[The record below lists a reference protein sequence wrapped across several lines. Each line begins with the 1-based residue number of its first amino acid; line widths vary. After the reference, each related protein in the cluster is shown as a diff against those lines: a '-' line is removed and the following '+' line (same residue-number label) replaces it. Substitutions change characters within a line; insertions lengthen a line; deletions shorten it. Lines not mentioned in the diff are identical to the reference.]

1 MQNNGKELAL
11 VHYYVREGYYS
22 KVQKCCDEDPRAP
35 VCAFW
40 KSYAV
45 FCEGSTREAILETER
60 ILNSRDMVLPA
71 AAALLHYHNQ
81 CAVLDQDA
89 IRDLSIRVQSEQ
101 PSAPEHAKV
110 LTAQFYTMAGELDKA
125 RDVLSPLESS
135 ASLTVHV
142 ARGWLEFYTGRQLAA
157 ATPGKSTSSS
167 YLDKCVTF
175 FEAAIGQGSEIGN
188 LDALMGKAKVLEG
201 KRQWQQALDA
211 LNKVIVMHPWYLPA
225 LIEKAK
231 TLMMTAD
238 WDQALESA
246 TRIQQSEPNNIEALR
261 LNVLFLLSRESRC
274 DAAAEKLQ
282 ELFSAIQQLE
292 PRNYALVMS
301 CAQLFS
307 RLSGRHKAILS
318 ITSSM
323 MKKVADQAPNQAKYL
338 TELGYQQML
347 QGDLT
352 KAEQTFHEAVAKD
365 ETDVRALYGI
375 IHCRVQEGNLEDA
388 EEQLEF
394 LSEIQVSV
402 GKSPEL
408 AFLQS
413 LLAWRKR
420 RDVDAALNLLNETL
434 TLHITAFKAAVGYD
448 FFIKLNADFMLEIAK
463 EYLQHT
469 LGTPSATDGSK
480 PGGYL
485 LRGIQVLETLTR
497 FVPGLVPA
505 QVLLAKSKIAMGE
518 VDVATKILHGCLR
531 LDPSCSD
538 THLLLARIY
547 HEKDQSNV
555 ALQYLEQGLS
565 HDFSVR
571 NHPLY
576 HLVKAQVLHAA
587 GEIEPAVKV
596 LRSAMDL
603 PGVKTIG
610 GPASSVG
617 SSNSMVMLSVSD
629 RASIFTLLVTLLIK
643 QKNIDEATNT
653 MKNAIAEFSGTS
665 EEVKVLIANSQ
676 LAIEKGEVDQALNM
690 LRSMKPDH
698 PQFAAAKAAMADIY
712 MKHRKDKKA
721 FARCYKAIVDH
732 QQTVQNYLI
741 LGDALLSIQEPSD
754 AIKAFQQAMEIDKG
768 KGDPILVQKIGKAM
782 TQTHDYEKAIQYYHD
797 ALRRNPHQQELR
809 QDLAMLYVRL
819 QRWEDAIRELEEAL
833 QSVVDDTFKSTKYRV
848 DTLVQLAKVHR
859 EFADAKS
866 IGTGTTQGAVP
877 RCSECLRQARD
888 LQNELLSQVRAED
901 EETLRLLRQEGAEL
915 NFQLGE
921 YYEMR
926 ERNLE
931 YAIGYYGETLRNDD
945 AHEKSILALA
955 RIHLQKNELDIC
967 EKQLMTLLRV
977 DPTNEEASMLMAELM
992 MMLASQ
998 GGRSDGG
1005 EQEYKDAT
1013 FYYQTLLDKKPCN
1026 YNALGKLIFLLRRAG
1041 RLGDTPR
1048 YLTAAEKACSRSPDQ
1063 EAGLRFCRGAYYRWI
1078 NKPQDALVE
1087 LNFARRDP
1095 DFRADALTHMIEI
1108 YLNPDPNS
1116 GLEALD
1122 SATEPS
1128 LDHLRE
1134 VDNLIK
1140 ELSVAQKQAWN
1151 PRLKVYLCQ
1160 SLMFTKQKANV
1171 EKALNQL
1178 MDLYNDKKDYVPA
1191 LLAMSQ
1197 GLIIQKQVTKARNQL
1212 KRIADSAKKAYN
1224 PEFMD
1229 DFERAWLLLAEIY
1242 IQSSKFDLAS
1252 SLCHLA
1258 KDHNRSCGKAWEQLG
1273 LIYEKEQAYK
1283 DAALH
1288 YEKAWEHCNET
1299 SPSVGYRLGFN
1310 YLKAKRYVEAIT
1322 ICQQVLKISENYPKI
1337 KKDVLDKA
1345 RQMLRC

>member
-1 MQNNGKELAL
+1 MATNNQVL
-11 VHYYVREGYYS
+11 VHYYVREGYYN
-22 KVQKCCDEDPRAP
+22 KVQLVCDEELRSGRDD
-35 VCAFW
+35 VLSFW
-40 KSYAV
+40 KAYAQ
-45 FCEGSTREAILETER
+45 FCEGSTREAIIQTESIIDR
-60 ILNSRDMVLPA
+60 RDMVAPA
-71 AAALLHYHNQ
+71 AAALVHYHNQ
-81 CAVLDQDA
+81 CSVVDQDTVHQ
-89 IRDLSIRVQSEQ
+89 LSMRLQSEM
-101 PSAPEHAKV
+101 PSASENAKA
-110 LTAQFYTMAGELDKA
+110 LAAQFYTMAGEFDKA
-125 RDVLSPLESS
+125 REVLLPLEGS
-135 ASLTVHV
+135 ASLSVMV
-142 ARGWLEFYTGRQLAA
+142 ARGWLEFYAGRQAA
-157 ATPGKSTSSS
+157 AAAPGKGGSA
-167 YLDKCVTF
+167 YLDKVITF
-175 FEAAIGQGSEIGN
+175 FESAIGTGSELGN

-201 KRQWQQALDA
+201 KRQWQQALDC
-211 LNKVIVMHPWYLPA
+211 LNKVIVMHSWYLPA

-246 TRIQQSEPNNIEALR
+246 SRIQQTESNNIEALR

-282 ELFSAIQQLE
+282 ELFRAIQELE
-292 PRNYALVMS
+292 PRNHALVMS
-301 CAQLFS
+301 CTQLFS
-307 RLSGRHKAILS
+307 RLAGRHKAILS

-323 MKKVADQAPNQAKYL
+323 MKKVAEAAPNQAKYL

-347 QGDLT
+347 QGDLA

-375 IHCRVQEGNLEDA
+375 IHCRVQEGNLDDA

-420 RDVDAALNLLNETL
+420 RDVDGALNLLNETL

-469 LGTPSATDGSK
+469 LGTPTATEGAK

-505 QVLLAKSKIAMGE
+505 QVLLAKSKIALND
-518 VDVATKILHGCLR
+518 VDQATRILHQCLR

-538 THLLLARIY
+538 TYLLLARIY
-547 HEKDQSNV
+547 HEKEQPNA

-565 HDFSVR
+565 HDFTVR

-576 HLVKAQVLHAA
+576 HLVKAQVLSAA
-587 GEIEPAVKV
+587 GEMDAAAKV
-596 LRSAMDL
+596 LQEAMNL
-603 PGVKTIG
+603 PGVKTVG
-610 GPASSVG
+610 GGNAIH
-617 SSNSMVMLSVSD
+617 SSNSMVNISVSD
-629 RASIFTLLVTLLIK
+629 RASIFTLLVNLLTK
-643 QKNIDEATNT
+643 LKNLDEATQT
-653 MKNAIAEFSGTS
+653 IKHAIAEFAGTS
-665 EEVKVLIANSQ
+665 EEVKVLVANSQ

-698 PQFAAAKAAMADIY
+698 PQFAIAKAAMADIY
-712 MKHRKDKKA
+712 MKHRKDKKQ

-732 QQTVQNYLI
+732 QPTVQNYLI

-768 KGDPILVQKIGKAM
+768 KGDPTLVQKIGKAM

-797 ALRRNPHQQELR
+797 ALRRHPAQQELR
-809 QDLAMLYVRL
+809 QDLAKLYVRL

-833 QSVVDDTFKSTKYRV
+833 QSVMDETFKSTKYKV

-859 EFADAKS
+859 EYADS
-866 IGTGTTQGAVP
+866 RSSLTGSGSSAVP

-888 LQNELLSQVRAED
+888 LQNELLSQVRLED
-901 EETLRLLRQEGAEL
+901 EDVVRQLRQESAEL

-931 YAIGYYGETLRNDD
+931 YAIGYYGETLRSDD

-955 RIHLQKNELDIC
+955 RIHLQKNELDVC
-967 EKQLMTLLRV
+967 EKQLMQLLRV

-1005 EQEYKDAT
+1005 AQEYKDAT
-1013 FYYQTLLDKKPCN
+1013 FYYSTLLDKKPCN
-1026 YNALGKLIFLLRRAG
+1026 YNALSKLIFLLRRAG
-1041 RLGDTPR
+1041 RLRDTPR
-1048 YLTAAEKACSRSPDQ
+1048 YITAAEKACARSPDQ
-1063 EAGLRFCRGAYYRWI
+1063 EAGLRFCRGVYYRWM
-1078 NKPQDALVE
+1078 NKPQDALME
-1087 LNFARRDP
+1087 LNYARRDP
-1095 DFRADALTHMIEI
+1095 DYRAEALTHMIEI

-1122 SATEPS
+1122 SSAEPQEG
-1128 LDHLRE
+1128 HLRE
-1134 VDNLIK
+1134 VENLIK

-1151 PRLKVYLCQ
+1151 PRLKVYQCQ
-1160 SLMFTKQKANV
+1160 SLMFTKNKANV
-1171 EKALNQL
+1171 ERALTQL

-1224 PEFMD
+1224 PDFMD

-1242 IQSSKFDLAS
+1242 IQSSKYDLAS

-1283 DAALH
+1283 DAASH
-1288 YEKAWEHCNET
+1288 YEKAWEFCNET
-1299 SPSVGYRLGFN
+1299 SPAVGYRLGFN
-1310 YLKAKRYVEAIT
+1310 YLKAKRYVEAIN

-1345 RQMLRC
+1345 RQMLRS